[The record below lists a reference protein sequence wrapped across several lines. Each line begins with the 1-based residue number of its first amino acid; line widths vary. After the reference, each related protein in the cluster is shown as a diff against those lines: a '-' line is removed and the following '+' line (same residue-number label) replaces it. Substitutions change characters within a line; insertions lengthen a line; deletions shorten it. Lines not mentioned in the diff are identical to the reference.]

1 MAQRI
6 ACSLRHALPRTDIRD
21 YYVSIV
27 RDKRRGLLAGPFA
40 THTEAL
46 AAVDKARNEAC
57 DVDPRAWW
65 DLFGTCSL
73 PRDLANP
80 MGVLNT
86 RLGVSPRSLPPPP
99 Y

>member
-1 MAQRI
+1 M
-6 ACSLRHALPRTDIRD
+6 PRTDILD

-46 AAVDKARNEAC
+46 ANVSAATAAAS
-57 DVDPRAWW
+57 DVDPQAWF

-80 MGVLNT
+80 MGTLNE
-86 RLGVSPRSLPPPP
+86 RLGVVPRKLAPPP

>member
-1 MAQRI
+1 M
-6 ACSLRHALPRTDIRD
+6 PRTDILD

-27 RDKRRGLLAGPFA
+27 RDRRTGLLAGPFA

-46 AAVDKARNEAC
+46 ATVSAAREEAC
-57 DVDPRAWW
+57 NVDPRAWW
-65 DLFGTCSL
+65 DAFGTCSL

-80 MGVLNT
+80 NGTLNQ
-86 RLGVSPRSLPPPP
+86 RLGVQPRTLGAPP

>member
-1 MAQRI
+1 M
-6 ACSLRHALPRTDIRD
+6 PRTDILD

-46 AAVDKARNEAC
+46 ANVSAATAAAS
-57 DVDPRAWW
+57 DVDPRAWF

-80 MGVLNT
+80 MGVLNE
-86 RLGVSPRSLPPPP
+86 RLGVKPRALAPPP

>member
-1 MAQRI
+1 M
-6 ACSLRHALPRTDIRD
+6 PRTDILD
-21 YYVSIV
+21 YYVSII
-27 RDKRRGLLAGPFA
+27 RDGRKGLLAGPFA

-46 AAVDKARNEAC
+46 ANVSAARNEAC

-73 PRDLANP
+73 PRDLTNP
-80 MGVLNT
+80 MGVLNG
-86 RLGVSPRSLPPPP
+86 RLNVKPRTLEPPP

>member
-1 MAQRI
+1 M
-6 ACSLRHALPRTDIRD
+6 PRTDILD

-27 RDKRRGLLAGPFA
+27 RHKRRGLLAGPFA

-57 DVDPRAWW
+57 EVDQWAWF

-80 MGVLNT
+80 MGTLNQ
-86 RLGVSPRSLPPPP
+86 RIGIVPRSLPAPP

>member
-1 MAQRI
+1 M
-6 ACSLRHALPRTDIRD
+6 PRTDILD

-27 RDKRRGLLAGPFA
+27 RDRRTGLLAGPFA

-46 AAVDKARNEAC
+46 ATVPAAREEAQ
-57 DVDPRAWW
+57 DVDPWAAF

-80 MGVLNT
+80 MGTLNQ
-86 RLGVSPRSLPPPP
+86 RLGVSPRILSAPP